1 MLVFKARP
9 RRDPVVRPD
18 LTNSERRIMRILGR
32 AMNDVR
38 DQVARDE
45 GKILDAIMHSPADTV
60 ANLVT
65 DEPWLQAQVEIGEEL
80 LAELI
85 NAGQRVKLPT
95 MQKATISFR
104 FDAKRPE
111 ASRWAFTR
119 GGMLIKEIAANQ
131 RATVKGFV
139 SRALAGQFTPQQ
151 AARSIRNVVGL
162 TQEQAGWVTN
172 FQNER
177 ITELINQ
184 GVPFNDAVAR
194 SQAAT
199 DRYHDRIHRY
209 RTETIARTEILTA
222 SNEGRKAAW
231 QQGVQQGFIRND
243 WVKRWSTEF
252 DARTCD
258 ECAPLDG
265 ETVPVLSDF
274 PWGDPPLH
282 PNCRCT
288 LLLEEPEVG
297 DEFADLTDDE
307 LEELVMGL

>member
-60 ANLVT
+60 ANLIS
-65 DEPWLQAQVEIGEEL
+65 DDPWLDAQVDIQDEL
-80 LAELI
+80 VAELI

-104 FDAKRPE
+104 FDATRPE
-111 ASRWAFTR
+111 AARWAATR
-119 GGMLIKEIAANQ
+119 AGALIREVTQGQ
-131 RATVKGFV
+131 RAVVRDFV
-139 SRALAGQFTPQQ
+139 ERGAMGEFTPQQ
-151 AARSIRNVVGL
+151 IARGLRDSIGL
-162 TQEQAGWVTN
+162 TTEQAGWVRN
-172 FQNER
+172 FRERR
-177 ITELINQ
+177 ITDLINTGRTFDEAFAQ
-184 GVPFNDAVAR
+184 

-199 DRYHDRIHRY
+199 QRYHDRIHRY

-231 QQGVQQGFIRND
+231 QQGVQEGFIRND

-288 LLLEEPEVG
+288 LLLEAPEAT
-297 DEFADLTDDE
+297 EFDDLTDDE